1 MGAAVS
7 FNTQCWFSFLL
18 WLEKNATV
26 ILIFEWHLFSF
37 LPQTSKK
44 KKSNVLWLKF
54 VSFEWKCINSSKSIM
69 YSFLLLCTSMDQQQV
84 DQLTFEAHLKINIFW
99 NKSHDKENANNVIS
113 DSAGEMQ
120 LWAQFLH
127 IQRAQT
133 NKPHIISMSTF
144 RFKLI
149 DSF

>member
-1 MGAAVS
+1 MAKI
-7 FNTQCWFSFLL
+7 C
-18 WLEKNATV
+18 
-26 ILIFEWHLFSF
+26 I
-37 LPQTSKK
+37 
-44 KKSNVLWLKF
+44 
-54 VSFEWKCINSSKSIM
+54 FEWKCINSSKSIM

-133 NKPHIISMSTF
+133 NKPHIISMSSF